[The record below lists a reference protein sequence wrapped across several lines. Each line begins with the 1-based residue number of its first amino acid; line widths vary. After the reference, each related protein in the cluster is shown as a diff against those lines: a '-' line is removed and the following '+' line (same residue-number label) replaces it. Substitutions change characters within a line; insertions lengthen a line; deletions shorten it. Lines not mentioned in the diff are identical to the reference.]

1 MPADLSALTADLVAE
16 TAWLDEILGAL
27 PAAQWQLATPAPG
40 WTIADQVSHLAY
52 FDEATLLSIRD
63 PDLFRRD
70 AAALA
75 GRGSDFP
82 DQIAAEYRHL
92 RAAELLRWFRAARQA
107 LLDGYASIDPA
118 ARLPWYG
125 LDMGLASSI
134 TARLM
139 ETWAHGQDIADTLG
153 LERQPTSRLR
163 HVAHLGVR
171 SLPYSY
177 AVNGLPQPDAP
188 IRVELAAPDGGQ
200 WTWGPPDAADQ
211 VSGAALDFC
220 LVVTQRR
227 HRTDTGLVI
236 TGPTAGQWIAI
247 AQAFAGA
254 AGRGRPPR
262 SATRTS
268 AAANDPDPPG
278 RTPA

>member
-1 MPADLSALTADLVAE
+1 MPADLRALTADLVAE

-27 PAAQWQLATPAPG
+27 LPAQWQLATPAPG

-70 AAALA
+70 AEALA

-92 RAAELLRWFRAARQA
+92 RGAQLLRWFRTARQA
-107 LLDGYASIDPA
+107 LVDGYASADPA

-125 LDMGLASSI
+125 LDMGLSSSV

-153 LERQPTSRLR
+153 IQRRATSRLR

-171 SLPYSY
+171 SLGYSY
-177 AVNGLPQPDAP
+177 AVNGLPRPEAP
-188 IRVELAAPDGGQ
+188 IRVELAAPEGGQ
-200 WTWGPPDAADQ
+200 WTWGPEDAADR
-211 VSGAALDFC
+211 VTGTALDFC

-262 SATRTS
+262 SAARTG
-268 AAANDPDPPG
+268 AAGPQEG
-278 RTPA
+278 GPA